1 MPLDQ
6 CIKSSISLYPS
17 TFRSSH
23 SVLSWYP
30 RSARSQWQ
38 TSIILRTQSRS
49 SDIQLTVLPGNNF
62 AAINCEFF
70 NTSHPDHALIKNI
83 CFSIYLYFVFLRAEK
98 RRGDKFV
105 KQLRGCIS
113 WGTTNNS
120 VLSTE
125 LIMQIDKS
133 RDCNKVI
140 INSII
145 SKSLTFWLKPFP
157 RVAENQEVPTW
168 KFRYSNNSF
177 THLDVHSIGQ
187 DFKLDT
193 IRFPLDVS

>member
-1 MPLDQ
+1 MPDLNQSKQKLKLSAIWSLAFSHASNSFFALNSHWLIKNVDLWLAVMMMITFFDTQFNNALMPLDQ

-38 TSIILRTQSRS
+38 TRIILRTQSRS

-83 CFSIYLYFVFLRAEK
+83 CFNIYLYFVFLRAKK

-105 KQLRGCIS
+105 KQLRGCTS
-113 WGTTNNS
+113 LGTTNNS

-125 LIMQIDKS
+125 LII
-133 RDCNKVI
+133 
-140 INSII
+140 
-145 SKSLTFWLKPFP
+145 
-157 RVAENQEVPTW
+157 
-168 KFRYSNNSF
+168 
-177 THLDVHSIGQ
+177 
-187 DFKLDT
+187 
-193 IRFPLDVS
+193 